1 MAGEL
6 VQVNIS
12 MSEEDAKII
21 DQMMVED
28 AYDNRSAFVRRLI
41 RLEWQRRQQLIAV
54 QQPPVSITYPGAE

>member
-1 MAGEL
+1 MADL

-12 MSEEDAKII
+12 MTEDDAKII

-41 RLEWQRRQQLIAV
+41 RLEWQRRQQLAEAYKA
-54 QQPPVSITYPGAE
+54 PVSITYPSAE

>member
-1 MAGEL
+1 MAGDL

-41 RLEWQRRQQLIAV
+41 RLEWQRRQQEAHPIKIIQL
-54 QQPPVSITYPGAE
+54 PENM